1 MKKSLALACLISALA
16 ASSFAQSAPKP
27 TPATVG
33 ARLVAERDSAWMRAH
48 PARSE
53 IQVPM
58 ARHGRH
64 YIHLPRFH
72 RIHNTRHVTKR

>member
-1 MKKSLALACLISALA
+1 MNKSLALACLVSVLA
-16 ASSFAQSAPKP
+16 ASSFAQS
-27 TPATVG
+27 TPDSTSAAAG
-33 ARLVAERDSAWMRAH
+33 ARLVAERDSAWLRAH

-53 IQVPM
+53 LQAPM

-72 RIHNTRHVTKR
+72 RVHHTRHATKR